1 MHQHG
6 QVTTTHKHLLL
17 HAHGNV
23 IYGFFFYS
31 LNPQNGHQLPSV
43 MVLCGPHLQ
52 GAYGVNCAR
61 QLSNHN
67 VKVQVFM
74 PGHAQI
80 PAFMEDELKLFDSSD
95 GKRTSSLQGIGNT
108 IEPEHIIHAF
118 IIFHIY

>member
-1 MHQHG
+1 MKMFVLI
-6 QVTTTHKHLLL
+6 VT
-17 HAHGNV
+17 
-23 IYGFFFYS
+23 IFFS

-74 PGHAQI
+74 PGHAKI
-80 PAFMEDELKLFDSSD
+80 PAFMEDELALFDSSD
-95 GKRTSSLQGIGNT
+95 GKRTSSLQGIINLLVMVN
-108 IEPEHIIHAF
+108 IRQRF
-118 IIFHIY
+118 ISMCYEVWNMNYQQFKVTDLATF

>member
-1 MHQHG
+1 MHI
-6 QVTTTHKHLLL
+6 
-17 HAHGNV
+17 GNV
-23 IYGFFFYS
+23 ILIFWGFFCVYS

-52 GAYGVNCAR
+52 GAYGVNCGR

-95 GKRTSSLQGIGNT
+95 GKRTSSLQGIVNM
-108 IEPEHIIHAF
+108 IETNHIIHAF
-118 IIFHIY
+118 TIFHVY

>member
-1 MHQHG
+1 MYI
-6 QVTTTHKHLLL
+6 
-17 HAHGNV
+17 GNV
-23 IYGFFFYS
+23 ILIFWVFFFFVYR

-52 GAYGVNCAR
+52 GAYGVNCGR

-95 GKRTSSLQGIGNT
+95 GKRTSSLQGIVNM
-108 IEPEHIIHAF
+108 IETKHIVHAF
-118 IIFHIY
+118 TIFHVY